1 MAQTVKQKQAAKRAK
16 LAKQTHVKN
25 DKERAQDVVDKR
37 SAYAAA
43 KDSVI
48 LVDILAKGNQFIAM
62 HNKIAQDGV
71 GARATGHLLENGSQ
85 EVENIYL
92 TNNQRAGHLDKS
104 AGLQELVDYI
114 VRQLAPV
121 TDALAKKA
129 QGK

>member
-1 MAQTVKQKQAAKRAK
+1 MAQTVKQKQTAKRAK
-16 LAKQTHVKN
+16 LAKQTHAKN
-25 DKERAQDVVDKR
+25 DKERAQEVVDKR

-48 LVDILAKGNQFIAM
+48 LVDILEKGNAFIAM

-71 GARATGHLLENGSQ
+71 GARKTGHKLTNG
-85 EVENIYL
+85 EEEIENIYL

-104 AGLQELVDYI
+104 AGLQELMDYI

-121 TDALAKKA
+121 SEALVQKA
-129 QGK
+129 NGK